1 MIEPYIFTLLA
12 SLFIITFQFAR
23 LWSLRRSPGAVELL
37 LCSLACDFWIVGYLF
52 EISLPGIADKLFW
65 AKFQYL
71 GIATISVWVLLF
83 FLRYTGR
90 ATRMNYRH
98 FAALFIIPILTIL
111 IVFTNEIHQWMW
123 TSTTLQTGW
132 PAAPLTL
139 GHGWWFWVNI
149 GYAYLLL
156 VGATVNLV
164 QFISNTQKR
173 YLPQLF
179 TMLAAMLA
187 PWIGNALYI
196 LGFRP
201 GPNLDL
207 TPIAFALTNVGLA
220 VAFVRFQLL
229 DILPVAY
236 SSIFAFMSDG
246 VIVLD
251 MQHRIIDINPAAR
264 EIFNRLNLTLPKQ
277 PVKQTSS
284 NDPLIGLGLND
295 LLPDWL
301 DAINSEKELVSN
313 QGSEHFRVY
322 SLRATPILDKR
333 EQITGHVILFTD
345 ITNLRRVEE
354 LARLQALAL
363 ESAENA
369 IVISDPQ
376 GCIEWVNPAFTR
388 LTGYER
394 KEALGETLR
403 ILKSG
408 KHTAEQYQSLWATIT
423 AGKVWRGEMINRRKD
438 GSFYDEEMTI
448 TPLVP
453 PDGTITHY
461 IAIKQ
466 DISDR
471 KQAVEALKQA
481 HKQAVESNRLKTQLL
496 ANVSHDMRTPLS
508 AIIGFTEMLQAN
520 IYGEVPPEQK
530 TVITDIQD
538 SANQLLLFINN
549 LIGQAQFD
557 TGKIILKP
565 KFFSVQELVDAC
577 QASMSFSASRKGLRL
592 EYEINPPLDQPLFGD
607 PYWLRQILINL
618 VNNAVKFTHQ
628 GVVKIHMFSL
638 DPEHWTI
645 EVMDTGIGIPQEVQ
659 ESIFEPFKQVD
670 GSITRERSG
679 SGLGLAI
686 VKELTNLMDGQIN
699 LVSWP
704 GVGSTFTI
712 SFPYKVEEKLL

>member
-1 MIEPYIFTLLA
+1 MIEPYIFILFA
-12 SLFIITFQFAR
+12 SLFIITVQFTR
-23 LWSLRRSPGAVELL
+23 LWSLRRSPGAMELL
-37 LCSLACDFWIVGYLF
+37 FCSLACDFWIVGYLF

-71 GIATISVWVLLF
+71 GIATVSVWVLLF

-90 ATRMNYRH
+90 ITRMNYWH
-98 FAALFIIPILTIL
+98 FAGLFIIPVLTIL
-111 IVFTNEIHQWMW
+111 IAFTNEIHQWMW
-123 TSTTLQTGW
+123 TSTALQTGW
-132 PAAPLTL
+132 SAAPLTL
-139 GHGWWFWVNI
+139 EHGWWFWVNI

-156 VGATVNLV
+156 VGATLNLV
-164 QFISNTQKR
+164 QFISNTQRR

-187 PWIGNALYI
+187 PWVGNALYI

-207 TPIAFALTNVGLA
+207 TPIAFALTNIGLA

-236 SSIFAFMSDG
+236 SSIFTFMSDG

-277 PVKQTSS
+277 PVNQPSS
-284 NDPLIGLGLND
+284 NDPLIGLDLND
-295 LLPDWL
+295 ILPDWL
-301 DAINSEKELVSN
+301 DAINSEKELVSK
-313 QGSEHFRVY
+313 QGPQHSRVY
-322 SLRATPILDKR
+322 SLRATPILDKH
-333 EQITGHVILFTD
+333 EQTTGHVILFAD
-345 ITNLRRVEE
+345 ITNLRRAEE

-376 GCIEWVNPAFTR
+376 GFIEWVNPAFTR

-394 KEALGETLR
+394 EEAVRKNPR
-403 ILKSG
+403 ILNSG
-408 KHTAEQYQSLWATIT
+408 KHPVELYTRLWATIT

-448 TPLVP
+448 TPLVQ
-453 PDGTITHY
+453 PDGTITHF

-481 HKQAVESNRLKTQLL
+481 HEQAVESNRLKTQLL

-520 IYGEVPPEQK
+520 FYGEVPAEQK
-530 TVITDIQD
+530 TVITEIQD
-538 SANQLLLFINN
+538 SANQLLLFVNN

-565 KFFSVQELVDAC
+565 KIFSIQELVDASY
-577 QASMSFSASRKGLRL
+577 ASMSFSASKKGLRL
-592 EYEINPPLDQPLFGD
+592 QYEIDPPLDQPLIGD
-607 PYWLRQILINL
+607 PYWLRQILFNL
-618 VNNAVKFTHQ
+618 VNNAVKFTRQ
-628 GVVKIHMFSL
+628 GFVKIHVFRQ
-638 DPEHWTI
+638 DPDHWTI
-645 EVMDTGIGIPQEVQ
+645 EVVDTGIGIPQEVQ
-659 ESIFEPFKQVD
+659 ENIFEPFKQLD
-670 GSITRERSG
+670 GSLTRERSG

-686 VKELTNLMDGQIN
+686 VKELTNLMGGQIS

-704 GVGSTFTI
+704 GVGSTFTV
-712 SFPYKVEEKLL
+712 SFPYKVEDKV